1 MQYTPAM
8 LARLTYSHAAYE
20 SSDRLASEA
29 STYGDEYGCGAFIT
43 EEAATI
49 VSEAQALLE
58 SAVVADNVRGASWPA
73 VADALDVSA
82 GRRAGD
88 STKPSADFRF
98 AREQQRETARSR
110 RPQDLCIGA
119 QVTAIREAPPAAARR
134 SRSGSALPCALR
146 RP

>member
-88 STKPSADFRF
+88 SL
-98 AREQQRETARSR
+98 SR
-110 RPQDLCIGA
+110 RPTSA
-119 QVTAIREAPPAAARR
+119 
-134 SRSGSALPCALR
+134 SRVSSSVR
-146 RP
+146 RPVRDAPKTCASERR